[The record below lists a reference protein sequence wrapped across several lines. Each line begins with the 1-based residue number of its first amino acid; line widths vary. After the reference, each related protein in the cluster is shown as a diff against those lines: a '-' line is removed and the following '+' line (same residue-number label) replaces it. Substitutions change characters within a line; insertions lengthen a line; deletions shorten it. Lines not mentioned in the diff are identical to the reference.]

1 MSHPDVNRKSCS
13 AINSY
18 MMEVEIFEF
27 VHDIHTCYLEI
38 FKEQEIEEKKISIFH
53 C

>member
-1 MSHPDVNRKSCS
+1 
-13 AINSY
+13 

-53 C
+53 CWVMKRVSKMEL